1 MIDRRREHAPPLSQH
16 LPAEVMQ
23 PTPRETDVLRL
34 IVEEVPSVE
43 IARRLGIRLSTVETH
58 RRNLMQKV
66 GCTTAIGLAKFALK
80 HGAV

>member
-1 MIDRRREHAPPLSQH
+1 
-16 LPAEVMQ
+16 MQ

-58 RRNLMQKV
+58 RRNLFRKSGAKSAV
-66 GCTTAIGLAKFALK
+66 GLVLVALK
-80 HGAV
+80 EGWV